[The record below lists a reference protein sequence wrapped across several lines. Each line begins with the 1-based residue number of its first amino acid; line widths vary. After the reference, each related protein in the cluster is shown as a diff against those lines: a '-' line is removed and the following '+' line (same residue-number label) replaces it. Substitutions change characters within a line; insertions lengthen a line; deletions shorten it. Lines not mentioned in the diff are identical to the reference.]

1 MTPLRAFPC
10 IVSLFTVLSWPV
22 WAGAEGDRIHGENSK
37 FATNGIV
44 LVWGVLRGAT
54 DDSAKVVLRVVNTG
68 QTYKAV
74 SLEGVDPFGGARQTL
89 FPRAPLADDV
99 AIWTARATFAEVPQ
113 REILLF
119 TDPGDAHPTLTIYF
133 QGLPD
138 TTPEFDSEAA
148 LSRYL
153 EVTVAELSKK

>member
-1 MTPLRAFPC
+1 MTPLRAILC
-10 IVSLFTVLSWPV
+10 IVSLCIALSWPI
-22 WAGAEGDRIHGENSK
+22 WAGAEGGRIHGENSR
-37 FATNGIV
+37 FATNGVV

-68 QTYKAV
+68 RTYRAV

-89 FPRAPLADDV
+89 FPRAPLADGV
-99 AIWTARATFAEVPQ
+99 VIWTARATFADVPQ
-113 REILLF
+113 REIHLF
-119 TDPGDAHPTLTIYF
+119 TDPGAAYPTLTIYF

-138 TTPEFDSEAA
+138 TTPEFDSETA

-153 EVTVAELSKK
+153 EETVAELSKK